1 MGMEFLS
8 AVKMES
14 YKSLNR
20 SSIRLLVLFIALPL
34 FYGIGNM
41 MNSSAVSIEGN
52 FSAVTFGSM
61 CWGLLGLTGITN
73 ILFVI
78 LIANYF
84 GKEKEEGQIKFI
96 LLEVCNRKRAIMV
109 KYCSILLLILFSY
122 ILMYAASI
130 MVYYGCIAG
139 AEHGSMLIDGI
150 DDFLICFSTDFL
162 YLIQLIMIASIE
174 VLLCMHFKSSTSL
187 LLGIA
192 FSMVFIVLQYVPVIK
207 LADPLYIV
215 DLFNASKISTTGVMI
230 YGIVYLG
237 ICGVLLMFAGKK
249 IERTEIK

>member
-1 MGMEFLS
+1 MRFLS

-14 YKSLNR
+14 YKSFNR
-20 SSIRLLVLFIALPL
+20 ASTKLLGLFIALPL

-41 MNSSAVSIEGN
+41 RNSQAVSIEGS

-96 LLEVCNRKRAIMV
+96 LLEVCNRKKAIMA
-109 KYCSILLLILFSY
+109 KYCSILLLIFFSY
-122 ILMYAASI
+122 ILMYVASI
-130 MVYYGCIAG
+130 VVYYGFIAG
-139 AEHGSMLIDGI
+139 PEYGSMLIEGM
-150 DDFLICFSTDFL
+150 DDFLMCFSTDFL

-174 VLLCMHFKSSTSL
+174 VLLCMYYKSSVSL

-192 FSMVFIVLQYVPVIK
+192 FSMVFVVLQYVPVIK
-207 LADPLYIV
+207 FADPMYIV
-215 DLFNASKISTTGVMI
+215 DLFNTSQISTAGIVI

-237 ICGVLLMFAGKK
+237 ICAVLLMLAEKK
-249 IERTEIK
+249 FERSEIK